1 MMPYIKVV
9 IELPKAAH
17 SFSKMHK
24 KTTTSQSTDIILVIL
39 QNSVS
44 EALNNREKNA

>member
-24 KTTTSQSTDIILVIL
+24 KTTCQSTDIILVIL